1 MRHISNAVLF
11 LRIFAVA
18 AAVPYLMRLKLPKVG
33 GVLEPG
39 RDPVAVPEDRVRK
52 ITGFVERAIRHGK
65 PLVRQGCLTRGLTRY
80 YFLRRA
86 GMDVALCFGM
96 GRLDKGF
103 MGHCWLVKDGEPFLE
118 TVDPRT
124 LYAEMYRI
132 SRAGSHASRLAAA
145 SGFGRFANS

>member
-1 MRHISNAVLF
+1 MRTISNAILF
-11 LRIFAVA
+11 LRIFVVA
-18 AAVPYLMRLKLPKVG
+18 AAVPYLLRLKLPKVG

-39 RDPVAVPEDRVRK
+39 REPVVVPEERVRK
-52 ITGFVERAIRHGK
+52 ITGYVERAIRHGG

-96 GRLDKGF
+96 GRLDTGF

-118 TVDPRT
+118 TDDPRN
-124 LYAEMYRI
+124 LYAEMYCI
-132 SRAGSHASRLAAA
+132 SPTGSRASGLAGA